1 MQTSWFKLKIFKGDP
16 MKDKLKFA
24 LMFGAMFYLVALGF
38 FYVIDFPPDRCN
50 PDLIGTNYEY
60 LFVSLDACGEK

>member
-1 MQTSWFKLKIFKGDP
+1 

-24 LMFGAMFYLVALGF
+24 LMFGAIFYLVALGF